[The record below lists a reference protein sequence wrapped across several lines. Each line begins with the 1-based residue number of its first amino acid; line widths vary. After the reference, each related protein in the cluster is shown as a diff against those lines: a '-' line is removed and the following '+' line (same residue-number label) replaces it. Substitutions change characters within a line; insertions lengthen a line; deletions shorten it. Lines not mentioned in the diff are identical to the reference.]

1 MNIKYIPTG
10 MKNLSK
16 ATLMGLKHH
25 APTILTGI
33 GIVGVCGA
41 GVMACKATLKL
52 PETTDRI
59 ATDMQNLKEAK
70 EGGQPIYMDNEQIG
84 VTEPMDEKMYSRELC
99 KVYGHAAWEMTKLYG
114 PSIFL
119 GASSIASILAGK
131 KILDARCAS
140 ALNAVHMT
148 EQLFE
153 KYRSRVREELGEKKD
168 EEFRYGIR
176 EVIEEQ
182 IVTDK
187 NGNPKTDK
195 NGVVKTATKKTK
207 VIEQPDENDFHRLF
221 AEESTHEWDRDS
233 EYNADFLIRRQNIH
247 NQILHSRGYITFN
260 DILTDLGFPIMSW
273 GWDYGYVN
281 DGKSDVDYGI
291 LDHMGDLDPYNNVIW
306 LTFPGVSYI
315 RDKVYATQRV
325 W

>member
-25 APTILTGI
+25 APTILTGL
-33 GIVGVCGA
+33 GIAGVCGA
-41 GVMACKATLKL
+41 SVMACKATLKL
-52 PETTDRI
+52 PETTEHI
-59 ATDMQNLKEAK
+59 ANDIQNLKAAK
-70 EGGQPIYMDNEQIG
+70 EGGQPLYMDNEQIG
-84 VTEPMDEKMYSRELC
+84 VTEPMDEKVYNRELC
-99 KVYGHAAWEMTKLYG
+99 KVYGHAALEMTKLYG
-114 PSIFL
+114 PAIFL

-153 KYRSRVREELGEKKD
+153 KYRARVREELGEEKD
-168 EEFRYGIR
+168 KQFRYGIR
-176 EVIEEQ
+176 EVLEEE

-195 NGVVKTATKKTK
+195 NGVVKTRTKKTK
-207 VIEQPDENDFHRLF
+207 IIEQPDDDDFHRLF
-221 AEESTHEWDRDS
+221 AEESTHEWDRDC
-233 EYNADFLIRRQNIH
+233 EYNADFLMRRQNMH
-247 NQILHSRGYITFN
+247 DQLLQSRGYIYFN
-260 DILTDLGFPIMSW
+260 EILYDLGFPVMSW
-273 GWDYGYVN
+273 GCDYGLVC
-281 DGKSDVDYGI
+281 DGKTHVDYGI
-291 LDHMGDLDPYNNVIW
+291 MDHLEDLDPQTNAIW
-306 LTFPGVSYI
+306 LTFPGVTYI
-315 RDKVYATQRV
+315 RDKIYATQRV